1 MKPMTKEMNMRSTD
15 FLEVTLN
22 LKDGS
27 QRPQQDLISSKE
39 IFDKEKPIYQKAL
52 KNAGFKENL
61 EYEKPRRTRRRRRSI
76 LCVGTG
82 KTTC

>member
-1 MKPMTKEMNMRSTD
+1 MRSID

-27 QRPQQDLISSKE
+27 HRPQQDLISSKE

-61 EYEKPRRTRRRRRSI
+61 E
-76 LCVGTG
+76 
-82 KTTC
+82 